1 MPSVGS
7 IRGVGPAPWTALG
20 VEWSPEWGQ
29 CLPDGAAIAPIAV
42 KLETALQ
49 LDRSRCPTFRPFRCT
64 VPQPSTPILAL
75 VTDVQPPTFYDR
87 VALKSP
93 PIPSLQPLTIL
104 GAGAWGSA
112 LAGLARDNC
121 CPVQLWSRGGDGEL
135 GTAIASCKILLSAIS
150 MAGVPETVAKIRT
163 LGLSPQTVIV
173 SATKGLDAAT
183 LQTPAH
189 IWQKAF
195 PQNPIVVLSGPNLAQ
210 EIEEGLPAATVV
222 ASHDPEAAQAVRDVF
237 ASDRFRVYTNADP
250 LGTELGGTL
259 KNVIAIAVG
268 VCDGL
273 QLGTNAKSALITR
286 ALPEIVRLGTHLG
299 GQRDTFYG
307 LSGLGDLLATCSSAL
322 SRNYQVGYGLAQ
334 GQSLEQV
341 MKNLK
346 GTAEGVN
353 TTNVLMRLAEQ
364 EHISM
369 PISAQV
375 YRLLHGLVTPQEGV
389 IALMDRELKPED
401 LGDL

>member
-1 MPSVGS
+1 
-7 IRGVGPAPWTALG
+7 L
-20 VEWSPEWGQ
+20 
-29 CLPDGAAIAPIAV
+29 AV
-42 KLETALQ
+42 ARPQT
-49 LDRSRCPTFRPFRCT
+49 TFIF
-64 VPQPSTPILAL
+64 IFAL
-75 VTDVQPPTFYDR
+75 VTDVQPPILHDR
-87 VALKSP
+87 LSLQSP
-93 PIPSLQPLTIL
+93 PVPQFKPLTIL

-112 LAGLARDNC
+112 LAGLARDNGC
-121 CPVQLWSRGGDGEL
+121 SVRVWSRGGEWDL
-135 GTAIASCKILLSAIS
+135 ATAIDSCAVLLSAIS
-150 MAGVPETVAKIRT
+150 MAGVPDTVSKLCT
-163 LGLSPQTVIV
+163 LGLPPETIIV

-189 IWQKAF
+189 IWQTAF
-195 PQNPIVVLSGPNLAQ
+195 PHNPLVVLSGPNLAE
-210 EIEEGLPAATVV
+210 EIDQGLPAATVV
-222 ASHDPEAAQAVRDVF
+222 ASHSDAAAQTVRDIF

-250 LGTELGGTL
+250 QGTELGGTL

-286 ALPEIVRLGTHLG
+286 ALPEIVRMGTHLG

-307 LSGLGDLLATCSSAL
+307 LSGLGDLLATCSSPL

-334 GQSLEQV
+334 GKSLEAV
-341 MKNLK
+341 LAHLK

-375 YRLLHGLVTPQEGV
+375 YRLLNGLVTPQEGV
-389 IALMDRELKPED
+389 IALMDRELKPEG